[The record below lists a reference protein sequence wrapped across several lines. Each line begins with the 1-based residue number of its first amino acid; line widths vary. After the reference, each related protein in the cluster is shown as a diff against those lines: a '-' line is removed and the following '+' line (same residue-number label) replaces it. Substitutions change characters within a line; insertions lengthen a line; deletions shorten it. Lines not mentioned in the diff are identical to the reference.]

1 MGAKAAKLRD
11 RLLDAATA
19 EAKFSVLE
27 QTLLARTTRLPGRHP
42 AVAFALGRFE
52 SVPQRLKVSD
62 VARWSGLTLEKKW
75 LAFIEDHGYRLPSHA
90 QRLFAEAGTRPDFFY
105 DGDYGAAI
113 YIDGP
118 HHDYPERQNRDAAKT
133 EAMED
138 LGYMVIRFGHQ
149 DDWNEMINQYPY
161 ISGARYESRRTPR
174 YTTPVRNCE

>member
-1 MGAKAAKLRD
+1 VGAKAAKLRD

-62 VARWSGLTLEKKW
+62 VAGWSGLTLEKKW

-90 QRLFAEAGTRPDFFY
+90 QRLFAEASTRPDSSMT
-105 DGDYGAAI
+105 A
-113 YIDGP
+113 
-118 HHDYPERQNRDAAKT
+118 
-133 EAMED
+133 
-138 LGYMVIRFGHQ
+138 
-149 DDWNEMINQYPY
+149 
-161 ISGARYESRRTPR
+161 
-174 YTTPVRNCE
+174 TTAPPST